1 MKVLRKHKMRTE
13 REVRPPPA
21 SPAVTARRPHC
32 PGTCTPGP
40 LYAPCAPVPSRSTSP
55 IPRALPRP
63 SLALYP
69 ARPFCSTPTRPVPR
83 ALPRPSLALYPA
95 RSLALY
101 PARPSRSTPPVP
113 CALPLPRP
121 SLALYPAPFSLTCAD
136 SACLPR
142 RAQAAFFR
150 EERDVMAMSQ
160 SPWITTLHFAF
171 QNHDHLF
178 LVMEFL
184 SVCKRRLGPSLFSH
198 ANAASA
204 VRALFPHPG
213 IRAATCSTCSTR
225 PSAWTRTRPASTSP
239 SACSPSSR
247 STTSALRT
255 GTPPAV
261 PAGIRG
267 P

>member
-21 SPAVTARRPHC
+21 SPAVTARRPLC

-55 IPRALPRP
+55 IPRA
-63 SLALYP
+63 
-69 ARPFCSTPTRPVPR
+69 
-83 ALPRPSLALYPA
+83 
-95 RSLALY
+95 
-101 PARPSRSTPPVP
+101 
-113 CALPLPRP
+113 LPRP

-184 SVCKRRLGPSLFSH
+184 SVCKSRQGPSLFSH

-204 VRALFPHPG
+204 VRALFPHHG

-225 PSAWTRTRPASTSP
+225 PSGWTRTRPASTSP

-247 STTSALRT
+247 STPSALRT